1 MRKFLLIFIISIS
14 AFASILDFK
23 YINAAKEAYQNGD
36 YKKAIE
42 NYLKV
47 EDKNDK
53 ILFNLA
59 DSYYK
64 AKEYEK
70 AFRLYREIKDKNLEF
85 KKLHNMGNTL
95 AHLGKIDEAI
105 RAYEKALK
113 IKEDKDTR
121 FNLELLKKMKK
132 NQKKKQNN
140 KNNKQKQNKNNQ
152 KNNNKQNK
160 NSNQNNKNKKDQN
173 KSNKEN
179 SKENKNNKQKNQNKG
194 KKNKQLKPKP
204 NLKPAPISDME
215 VRKYEK
221 MLNKRGVNTL
231 LLPLNTKGERK
242 YENNINPW

>member
-1 MRKFLLIFIISIS
+1 MKKVLLIFLISIS
-14 AFASILDFK
+14 VFASIFDFK
-23 YINAAKEAYQNGD
+23 YINKAKEAYQKRD
-36 YKKAIE
+36 FKKAIE

-47 EDKNDK
+47 GDKNDK

-64 AKEYEK
+64 AKEYKKALEIYEK
-70 AFRLYREIKDKNLEF
+70 IKDKSLEF

-105 RAYEKALK
+105 KAYEKALK

-132 NQKKKQNN
+132 NQKKKQNKKK
-140 KNNKQKQNKNNQ
+140 KNNNKKQNKNNQ
-152 KNNNKQNK
+152 NKNNQNNKPNKNSNKNSGENKKEKNKENKQNK
-160 NSNQNNKNKKDQN
+160 KDN
-173 KSNKEN
+173 
-179 SKENKNNKQKNQNKG
+179 KNQNK
-194 KKNKQLKPKP
+194 KTNPKPKP
-204 NLKPAPISDME
+204 KPKKAPISDME

>member
-70 AFRLYREIKDKNLEF
+70 AFKLYKQIKDKDLEF

-105 RAYEKALK
+105 KAYEKALK

-132 NQKKKQNN
+132 NQKKKQN
-140 KNNKQKQNKNNQ
+140 KNN
-152 KNNNKQNK
+152 QNK
-160 NSNQNNKNKKDQN
+160 NSNKNNNEKNKKDQN
-173 KSNKEN
+173 KNGKEN

-194 KKNKQLKPKP
+194 KKDKKLKPKP

>member
-42 NYLKV
+42 NYIKV

-105 RAYEKALK
+105 RVYEKALK

-140 KNNKQKQNKNNQ
+140 KNNKQNKNNK

-194 KKNKQLKPKP
+194 KKDKKLKPKP
-204 NLKPAPISDME
+204 NLKPAPISNME

>member
-1 MRKFLLIFIISIS
+1 MKKLLLIFIISIS

-70 AFRLYREIKDKNLEF
+70 AFRLYSQIKNKDLEF

-105 RAYEKALK
+105 KAYEKALK

-132 NQKKKQNN
+132 NQKKKQKKKNNNQKKN
-140 KNNKQKQNKNNQ
+140 KNNK

-194 KKNKQLKPKP
+194 KKDKKPKP
-204 NLKPAPISDME
+204 KQKTKKAPISDME

-242 YENNINPW
+242 YENNIKPW

>member
-70 AFRLYREIKDKNLEF
+70 AFRLYSQIKDKDLEF

-105 RAYEKALK
+105 RVYEKALK

-152 KNNNKQNK
+152 NK
-160 NSNQNNKNKKDQN
+160 NSNKNNNEKNKKDQN
-173 KSNKEN
+173 KNGKEN

-194 KKNKQLKPKP
+194 KKDKKPKPKP
-204 NLKPAPISDME
+204 NPKPAPISNME